1 MMPTRF
7 RTPRPFSVSEYYA
20 MVPAGILRP
29 DDRVEL
35 IRGQILN
42 LRPISPRHAHR
53 VTCLGH
59 LLFPRVDLKA
69 IVSVHNPVRLDTYS
83 EPVPDLK
90 LLVRNEIYAERHP
103 HPDEVLLVIE
113 VADTTLDFDRRIKI
127 PLYAEAGIREYWIVN
142 LAEESLEVYRQP
154 GPDGYAETMTLQ
166 RGDEV
171 EILALPAAGVF
182 SVEEIL
188 GP

>member
-1 MMPTRF
+1 MPTRL

-69 IVSVHNPVRLDTYS
+69 IVSVHNPIRLNNFS
-83 EPVPDLK
+83 EPMPDLA
-90 LLVRNEIYAERHP
+90 LLKWKWETYAARHP
-103 HPDEVLLVIE
+103 RPDEVLLVVE
-113 VADTTLDFDRRIKI
+113 VADTTLDFDRHVKAL
-127 PLYAEAGIREYWIVN
+127 LYAKEGIQEYWLVN
-142 LAEESLEVYRQP
+142 LEEEGLEVYRQP

-166 RGDEV
+166 RGEEV